1 MGLLSLFGIK
11 SREELVKEAVA
22 EGAVIVDVRT
32 PQEYKEGHISN
43 SLNIPV
49 QQIEARAST
58 LKKKNKTVILC
69 CKSGG
74 RASRAKSILQKN
86 GIKAVNGG
94 SWGGLNYMLH

>member
-1 MGLLSLFGIK
+1 MGILSLFGIK
-11 SREELVKEAVA
+11 SREELVKEAMA

-32 PQEYKEGHISN
+32 PQEYNDGHISN

-49 QQIEARAST
+49 QQIEARVST

-74 RASRAKSILQKN
+74 RAGQAKKILLKN

-94 SWGGLNYMLH
+94 SWGGLNYIIH